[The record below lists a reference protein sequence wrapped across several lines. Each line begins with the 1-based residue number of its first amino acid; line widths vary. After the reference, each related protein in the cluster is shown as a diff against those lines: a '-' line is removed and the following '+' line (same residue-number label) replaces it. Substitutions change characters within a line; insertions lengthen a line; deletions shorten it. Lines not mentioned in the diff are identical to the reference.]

1 MWSIGVT
8 TYLLLSGDTPFN
20 GKNRQQLFRRISCDD
35 PPFPDE
41 KWGKVSFDALN
52 FVRKL
57 LEKDPAKRLSAK
69 EALSHPWLRDNDNGK
84 TMARQNGGAI
94 ESNADLPNRKS
105 GGSSGKEQ
113 VGEPKSPRSP
123 ASKANR
129 DGNDSAAS
137 PPSKDPISNSNRSA
151 SSDRVKSR
159 SDSKDRANKR
169 SVSREQT
176 TTSGRGV
183 PPPPPKPQPQAQAP
197 KASASAS
204 ARVERGG
211 SAVANQILHTFGN
224 SAEDVNARLL
234 DVIKD
239 QDAKIE
245 KLERLVKQ
253 MLEPEGAKH
262 ER

>member
-41 KWGKVSFDALN
+41 KWDKKSYEALD

-69 EALSHPWLRDNDNGK
+69 QALSHMWLREIKNGK
-84 TMARQNGGAI
+84 TAVQQQARQNPISHTGGI
-94 ESNADLPNRKS
+94 SESNIEIPNRKS
-105 GGSSGKEQ
+105 GSSKGKDQ
-113 VGEPKSPRSP
+113 SAEPKLPRST
-123 ASKANR
+123 A
-129 DGNDSAAS
+129 GTE
-137 PPSKDPISNSNRSA
+137 SA
-151 SSDRVKSR
+151 SSPVNNSSR
-159 SDSKDRANKR
+159 SGSSDRAEKR
-169 SVSREQT
+169 TSSRKQT
-176 TTSGRGV
+176 TIASRGV
-183 PPPPPKPQPQAQAP
+183 PPPPPKPHPQPQAS
-197 KASASAS
+197 KSAA
-204 ARVERGG
+204 ARGDSGG
-211 SAVANQILHTFGN
+211 AAVANQILHNFGN

-253 MLEPEGAKH
+253 MLEPEGTKQ

>member
-41 KWGKVSFDALN
+41 KWGKLSFDALN

-69 EALSHPWLRDNDNGK
+69 EALSHLWLRDNDNGK
-84 TMARQNGGAI
+84 TTARQNGSAT

-123 ASKANR
+123 ASIANR

-137 PPSKDPISNSNRSA
+137 PPSKDPISNSNRSG

-159 SDSKDRANKR
+159 SDSGDRANKR

-176 TTSGRGV
+176 TNSGRGV

-211 SAVANQILHTFGN
+211 SAVANQILHNFGN
-224 SAEDVNARLL
+224 SAEDVNSRLL

>member
-41 KWGKVSFDALN
+41 KWDKISYEALD

-69 EALSHPWLRDNDNGK
+69 QALSHLWLREIEGGK
-84 TMARQNGGAI
+84 NTSQQQARQNPISHTDGI
-94 ESNADLPNRKS
+94 SESNTEISNKKS
-105 GGSSGKEQ
+105 GSGSGKEQ
-113 VGEPKSPRSP
+113 SAEPKTPRSP
-123 ASKANR
+123 ASNSITNR
-129 DGNDSAAS
+129 HGNESSSS
-137 PPSKDPISNSNRSA
+137 PVINSSRSGSSGRAEKRSSSREHKTVSA
-151 SSDRVKSR
+151 S
-159 SDSKDRANKR
+159 
-169 SVSREQT
+169 
-176 TTSGRGV
+176 RGV
-183 PPPPPKPQPQAQAP
+183 PPPPPKPQPQASKSPAVV
-197 KASASAS
+197 
-204 ARVERGG
+204 RGDRGG
-211 SAVANQILHTFGN
+211 AAVANQILHNFGN